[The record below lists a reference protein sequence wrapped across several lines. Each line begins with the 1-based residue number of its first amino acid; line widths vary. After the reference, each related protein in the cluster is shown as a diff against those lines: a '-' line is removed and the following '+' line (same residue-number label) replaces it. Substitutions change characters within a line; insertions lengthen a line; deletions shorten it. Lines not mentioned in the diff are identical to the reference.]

1 MDINIKFEEGAI
13 LDGLDKILSKT
24 EVALRVYADSAAKKM
39 EASAKANRPWT
50 DRTGEARR
58 TITAFAKHASNS
70 QKIRITLQDGVYYGK
85 YLEYCNGGKYA
96 IIEPTVDKEAP
107 NIVEGLKGLL

>member
-1 MDINIKFEEGAI
+1 MDIKIEFEEGDI
-13 LDGLDKILSKT
+13 LEGLDNVFNKV
-24 EVALRVYADSAAKKM
+24 EAALRVYTDSAAKKI
-39 EASAKANRPWT
+39 EASAKMNRPWT

-85 YLEYCNGGKYA
+85 YLEYYNGGKYA

>member
-1 MDINIKFEEGAI
+1 MDIKIEFEEGDI
-13 LDGLDKILSKT
+13 LEGLDNVFNKV
-24 EVALRVYADSAAKKM
+24 EAALRVYADSAAKKI
-39 EASAKANRPWT
+39 EASAKMNRPWT

>member
-1 MDINIKFEEGAI
+1 MFFKVKFEENDI
-13 LDGLDKILSKT
+13 LEGLDNVLSRT
-24 EVALRVYADSAAKKM
+24 ETALRIYGDSAAKKI
-39 EASAKANRPWT
+39 EASAKMNRPWT

-58 TITAFAKHASNS
+58 TITAFAKHASNRS
-70 QKIRITLQDGVYYGK
+70 KIRITLQDGVYYGK

-107 NIVEGLKGLL
+107 NIVEGMKGLL

>member
-1 MDINIKFEEGAI
+1 MQFKVKFEDGGI
-13 LDGLDKILSKT
+13 LDGLDKVFSKT
-24 EVALRVYADSAAKKM
+24 EAALRIYADSAAKKM
-39 EASAKANRPWT
+39 EASAKTNRPWT
-50 DRTGEARR
+50 DRTGKARQ
-58 TITAFAKHASNS
+58 TIKGFAKHASNAS
-70 QKIRITLQDGVYYGK
+70 KIRITLQDGVYYGK